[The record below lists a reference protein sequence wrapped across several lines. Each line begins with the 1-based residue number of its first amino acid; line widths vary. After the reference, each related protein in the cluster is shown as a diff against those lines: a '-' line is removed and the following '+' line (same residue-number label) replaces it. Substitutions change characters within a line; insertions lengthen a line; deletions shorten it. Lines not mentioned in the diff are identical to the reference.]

1 MRRAGFVGYSEESGE
16 YVIPAPAMIARIEKL
31 IELIRAADSGSCS
44 SLCAPG
50 HEPCSVTESGA
61 CLGKAYVKAVPMLI
75 GAARMLAHRGTLE
88 NPVDDLPLTVADI
101 VGALAIGAAFGVLI
115 WVFPW

>member
-1 MRRAGFVGYSEESGE
+1 MTEAQAWMRRAGFVGYSEESGE

-75 GAARMLAHRGTLE
+75 GAARMLADADFGSSGWTPETEHAAAQMRTALRM
-88 NPVDDLPLTVADI
+88 LT
-101 VGALAIGAAFGVLI
+101 
-115 WVFPW
+115 